1 MSQPIDEFNDLKQLP
16 RQAQLK
22 AWLAMHGIKHR
33 ELAIKLG
40 VHPSMVSRIICG
52 ERAPGKRIRELMALG
67 IPESLLPSPNRRSPG
82 RPRAVPEGTVERDQM
97 ES

>member
-22 AWLAMHGIKHR
+22 AWLTMHGIKHR
-33 ELAIKLG
+33 DLASKLG

-52 ERAPGKRIRELMALG
+52 ERAPSKRIKELMALG
-67 IPESLLPSPNRRSPG
+67 IPESLLPSPNLRAPG
-82 RPRAVPEGTVERDQM
+82 RPRATPAAAA
-97 ES
+97 ESEQAE